1 MSAFYATNKEVKIL
15 SDKLDLLNTKLDL
28 LNTKL
33 DSDAEG
39 NLKVR
44 LSGTS
49 MSLFGA
55 DISAR
60 PSASSVPVG
69 TTFTLT
75 NANLDTWISNGTD
88 WVEV

>member
-1 MSAFYATNKEVKIL
+1 MSAFYATNEEVKRL
-15 SDKLDLLNTKLDL
+15 SAKLDLLNTKLD
-28 LNTKL
+28 NI
-33 DSDAEG
+33 AEG
-39 NLKVR
+39 VLKVQ
-44 LSGTS
+44 LTGAS

>member
-15 SDKLDLLNTKLDL
+15 SNKLDL

-33 DSDAEG
+33 DSIAEG
-39 NLKVR
+39 VLKVQ
-44 LSGTS
+44 LTGTS

>member
-15 SDKLDLLNTKLDL
+15 SNKLDL

-33 DSDAEG
+33 DSIAEG
-39 NLKVR
+39 VLKVQ
-44 LSGTS
+44 LTGTS

-69 TTFTLT
+69 ATFTLT

>member
-1 MSAFYATNKEVKIL
+1 MSAFYATNEEVKIL
-15 SDKLDLLNTKLDL
+15 SNKLDL

-33 DSDAEG
+33 DSIAEG
-39 NLKVR
+39 VLKVQ
-44 LSGTS
+44 LTGTS